1 MGRTVDLQE
10 RNSIYNG
17 ASGAFS
23 RAVEMV
29 VTPLIFGFLGY
40 RLDLWIGTTPAF
52 TLVLSVFCLGYITW
66 KTCVSYSAEMVRLE
80 AELRATRTRRPAS
93 SRSGPASAPALMV
106 HE

>member
-1 MGRTVDLQE
+1 VDLQE
-10 RNSIYNG
+10 RNKIYNG

-66 KTCVSYSAEMVRLE
+66 KTCVGYSADMARHE
-80 AELRATRTRRPAS
+80 AELQANRSRRPAS
-93 SRSGPASAPALMV
+93 SRSGTISASALTA